1 MEAGHSQAGRERG
14 VAVTQVAVQLS
25 VARGRTP
32 NGFLRMDQMGAWEE
46 ESVSGKVSGL
56 RDWKDI
62 YGDRKG
68 CRMAGLGREMEISD
82 EIC

>member
-1 MEAGHSQAGRERG
+1 M
-14 VAVTQVAVQLS
+14 AVTQVAVQLG

-32 NGFLRMDQMGAWEE
+32 NGFLRTMCWWIRCGMWEE
-46 ESVSGKVSGL
+46 ESVSSKVSGL

-62 YGDRKG
+62 YGDREG

-82 EIC
+82 QMS

>member
-1 MEAGHSQAGRERG
+1 
-14 VAVTQVAVQLS
+14 V
-25 VARGRTP
+25 
-32 NGFLRMDQMGAWEE
+32 WEE

-62 YGDRKG
+62 YGDRER

-82 EIC
+82 QIC